1 MRSAVMIYLDYAATT
16 PMTDEVLQIYHQVS
30 KSFFG
35 NPSSLHDTGSKARL
49 LLEKSREELATL
61 LSGLKSG
68 IYFTGG
74 GSEANNLALSSLI
87 DAHKHKG
94 NHLITTA
101 SEHASVFNFFN
112 LVEQKGFEVT
122 YLSGDE
128 NGVIRLDDVKQAIR
142 ETTILVSSQHW
153 NVEIGTIQPIAEI
166 GNLLERYGILF
177 HSDCVQTF
185 GKIPLDVQQM
195 KLDSLSISSHKIY
208 GPKGVGAVYIN
219 QNVKWCPQVPGS
231 THESGF
237 RPGTENIPGIAAF
250 VTAAMTTCSK
260 MDREEKRLCE
270 LKHFLAEELFKRSS
284 RFQVEGDISKGL
296 PHILG
301 MSIKGMEGQ
310 YAMLEC
316 NRSGIAISTG
326 SACQTGNQHPSRT
339 MLAIGKSDTE
349 AKQFIRLSFGRQTT
363 KEEMIQTANTLH
375 TLIEKFFLV
384 RSET

>member
-1 MRSAVMIYLDYAATT
+1 MIYLDYAATT
-16 PMTDEVLQIYHQVS
+16 PISDEALQIYHQVS

-35 NPSSLHDTGSKARL
+35 NPSSLHDSGSKAKL
-49 LLEKSREELATL
+49 LLEKSREELANM
-61 LSGLKSG
+61 LSGSKSG

-112 LVEQKGFEVT
+112 FIEQKGFEVT

-128 NGVIRLDDVKQAIR
+128 NGVIQPTAVKQGIKD
-142 ETTILVSSQHW
+142 TTILVSIQHG
-153 NVEIGTIQPIAEI
+153 NGEIGAIHPIAEI

-185 GKIPLDVQQM
+185 GKIPINVQQV

-219 QNVKWCPQVPGS
+219 PSVKWRPQIPDS

-250 VTAAMTTCSK
+250 VTAAQTICSD
-260 MDREEKRLCE
+260 MDEEEKRLSE
-270 LKHFLAEELFKRSS
+270 LKHFLAGELIKRSS
-284 RFQVEGDISKGL
+284 RFQIEGDISGSL

-301 MSIKGMEGQ
+301 ISIKGMEGQ

-339 MLAIGKSDTE
+339 MLAIGKSDLE

-363 KEEMIQTANTLH
+363 KDEIIQTANTL
-375 TLIEKFFLV
+375 TKLIEKFFLV

>member
-1 MRSAVMIYLDYAATT
+1 MIYLDYAATT

-142 ETTILVSSQHW
+142 ETTILVSIQHG
-153 NVEIGTIQPIAEI
+153 NGEIGTIQPIAEI

-208 GPKGVGAVYIN
+208 GPKGMGAVYIN
-219 QNVKWCPQVPGS
+219 PNVKWCPQVPGS

-250 VTAAMTTCSK
+250 ITAAMTVCSN
-260 MDREEKRLCE
+260 MNREEKRLSE

-284 RFQVEGDISKGL
+284 RFQVEGEISKSL

-301 MSIKGMEGQ
+301 ISIKGMEGQ

-326 SACQTGNQHPSRT
+326 SACQTGNQYPSRT
-339 MLAIGKSDTE
+339 MLALGKSDIE
-349 AKQFIRLSFGRQTT
+349 AKQFIRLSFGKQTT
-363 KEEMIQTANTLH
+363 KDEIIQTANKLAAM
-375 TLIEKFFLV
+375 IEKFFPV
-384 RSET
+384 RSES